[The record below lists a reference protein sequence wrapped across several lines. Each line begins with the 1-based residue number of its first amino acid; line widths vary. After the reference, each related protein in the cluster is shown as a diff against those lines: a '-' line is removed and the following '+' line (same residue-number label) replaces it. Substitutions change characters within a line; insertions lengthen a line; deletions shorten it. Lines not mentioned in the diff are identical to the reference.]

1 MAHLDTRISLSID
14 TDDRYALGPVRL
26 YCTSSAGTLVNL
38 ALTPSSSRS
47 RRLLGTVP
55 LMSSFKLESNSK
67 FQLPDI
73 QESTPSESLG
83 TQHTDVFLFDFS
95 GTEINTPAIFR
106 TSFRR
111 SNPGDMQLLGAR
123 DNMPLRGQKSGQGRN
138 ARDMP
143 TTRLTIAVGVEFYCL
158 CTMEKPHTS
167 GRTPYLMRKMQCH
180 R

>member
-1 MAHLDTRISLSID
+1 
-14 TDDRYALGPVRL
+14 
-26 YCTSSAGTLVNL
+26 
-38 ALTPSSSRS
+38 
-47 RRLLGTVP
+47 
-55 LMSSFKLESNSK
+55 MSSFKLESNSK

-143 TTRLTIAVGVEFYCL
+143 TTRLTIAVGRRILLSLHHGKATYL
-158 CTMEKPHTS
+158 RTDSIPHAQDAMPPLIPS
-167 GRTPYLMRKMQCH
+167 RMK
-180 R
+180 